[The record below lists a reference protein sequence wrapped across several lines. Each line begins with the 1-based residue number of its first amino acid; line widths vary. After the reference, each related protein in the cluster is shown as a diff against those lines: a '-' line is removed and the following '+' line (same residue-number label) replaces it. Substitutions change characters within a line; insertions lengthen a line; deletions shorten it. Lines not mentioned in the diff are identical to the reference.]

1 MRDIHELASDKIYL
15 RSIANNHYQLPE
27 DIDRFAFLWALLQ
40 NFATADAEL
49 RDELTYM
56 ILAHAIIDNETAASL
71 PASQREALLMAC
83 IDNEHLFYR
92 IGEVGSDSVF
102 MCSFSL
108 LIIAALLYADARL
121 QQISEEATRKTQ
133 TALLRYAREE
143 RDWRGYIKGKGWAHS
158 VAHLSDALDEIAQH
172 RYSSQADREAL
183 MQTLTYLATLPEPL
197 CYEEDDRLSFA
208 AYRLIAANMVE
219 DAFLETWI
227 ESLFV
232 TRTEEVEGLTEQDVT
247 RWIRAANAK
256 NFLRSLYFRLLWNQ
270 KTPWLLER
278 ISGVLRRLDPNPMT
292 EEVEATC
299 SKPFVAQ

>member
-15 RSIANNHYQLPE
+15 HAIADNKYQLPE
-27 DIDRFAFLWALLQ
+27 DIDRFAFLRALLQ
-40 NFATADAEL
+40 NFATTDAEL
-49 RDELTYM
+49 RDKLTYM
-56 ILAHAIIDNETAASL
+56 ILAHAIIDRETTGRLSAN
-71 PASQREALLMAC
+71 QREALLLTC
-83 IDNEHLFYR
+83 IDNEHLFYH
-92 IGEVGSDSVF
+92 IGEAGSNSVF
-102 MCSFSL
+102 MRSFSL

-121 QQISEEATRKTQ
+121 QQISQEATRKTQ

-143 RDWRGYIKGKGWAHS
+143 CDWRGYIKGKGWAHS

-172 RYSSQADREAL
+172 RYTSPADREAL

-208 AYRLIAANMVE
+208 AYRLIAASMAE
-219 DAFLETWI
+219 APFLETWV

-232 TRTEEVEGLTEQDVT
+232 TRTEDAPGLTEQDVA

-270 KTPWLLER
+270 KAPSLQER
-278 ISGVLRRLDPNPMT
+278 ISAVLKKLDPSPT
-292 EEVEATC
+292 PGEG
-299 SKPFVAQ
+299 